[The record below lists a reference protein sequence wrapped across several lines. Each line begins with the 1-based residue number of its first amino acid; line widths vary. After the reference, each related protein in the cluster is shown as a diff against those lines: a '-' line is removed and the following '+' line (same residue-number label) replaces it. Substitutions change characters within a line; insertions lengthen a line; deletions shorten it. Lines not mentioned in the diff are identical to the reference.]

1 MAAKQ
6 NIRQAV
12 NQDRLAS
19 FKRSSSTHSSGE
31 SSLRYWMP
39 IWVIP
44 VLIAMAIG
52 TVALRLSIVR
62 KTYAIDQA
70 DRQIRALKEAREK
83 MDVKVAGLRSP
94 RRLELIARTRF
105 GLNQPK
111 SDQVIYMSQSAPVRA
126 PK

>member
-1 MAAKQ
+1 MAV
-6 NIRQAV
+6 RQTGS
-12 NQDRLAS
+12 AS
-19 FKRSSSTHSSGE
+19 FNKSSSYQSSAG
-31 SSLRYWMP
+31 SSLRQWMP
-39 IWVIP
+39 LWVIP

-94 RRLELIARTRF
+94 RRLEMIARARF

-111 SDQVIYMSQSAPVRA
+111 SDQVIYMSQSAPVREPA
-126 PK
+126 RASK

>member
-1 MAAKQ
+1 MAA
-6 NIRQAV
+6 RQ
-12 NQDRLAS
+12 
-19 FKRSSSTHSSGE
+19 FGSTSGE
-31 SSLRYWMP
+31 NNLRRWMP
-39 IWVIP
+39 LWVLP
-44 VLIAMAIG
+44 VILAMAIG

-94 RRLELIARTRF
+94 RRLELIARARF

-111 SDQVIYMSQSAPVRA
+111 SDQVIYMSQSAPVRNH
-126 PK
+126 K

>member
-1 MAAKQ
+1 MA
-6 NIRQAV
+6 IRQASL
-12 NQDRLAS
+12 N
-19 FKRSSSTHSSGE
+19 RSSSSSSNSFGE
-31 SSLRYWMP
+31 GSLRYWIP
-39 IWVIP
+39 LWVVP

-94 RRLELIARTRF
+94 RRLEMIARARF
-105 GLNQPK
+105 GLSQPK

-126 PK
+126 SK

>member
-1 MAAKQ
+1 MVA
-6 NIRQAV
+6 RH
-12 NQDRLAS
+12 
-19 FKRSSSTHSSGE
+19 FESTSTGE
-31 SSLRYWMP
+31 SALRRWMP
-39 IWVIP
+39 LWVLP
-44 VLIAMAIG
+44 VLIALSIG

-105 GLNQPK
+105 GLGQPK
-111 SDQVIYMSQSAPVRA
+111 SDQVIYMSQSAPLRSQ
-126 PK
+126 P